1 MKKIV
6 LIFLFS
12 ICTLQAQQNT
22 TSSGGEAI
30 GAGGSASY
38 TVGQLDYI
46 SSSDSNFSVS
56 QGIQQPFEVSVV
68 LGLEENHIKL
78 ELKAYPN
85 PTNDILFL
93 SFENEINSEIT
104 YQLIDLQGKLIENN
118 VIKNNTTEIKLA
130 HLEKAI
136 YFLNIRE
143 SNKSIKTFKII
154 KN

>member
-1 MKKIV
+1 MKKTL

-12 ICTLQAQQNT
+12 ISIINAQQNT

-30 GAGGSASY
+30 GTGGSASY
-38 TVGQLDYI
+38 SIGQIDYI

-56 QGIQQPFEVSVV
+56 QGVQQPFEISVV
-68 LGLEENHIKL
+68 LGLEENQIKL
-78 ELKAYPN
+78 NLTAYPN

-93 SFENEINSEIT
+93 SIENGVNQELT
-104 YQLIDLQGKLIENN
+104 YQLIDLQGKIIEKN
-118 VIKNNTTEIKLA
+118 VIKNNTTEVNVA

-136 YFLNIRE
+136 YFLNITE
-143 SNKSIKTFKII
+143 NNKSIKTFKII